1 MAYQGSQGPGG
12 YDDDQRLHDLP
23 QNRNQYHL
31 PPHHGD
37 GSDDEAESAL
47 LHSNHGPFNG
57 PFDDAHTRAGT
68 PPVRPESR
76 YSLTESYAGAHHGGA
91 APAYNGQLD
100 NYSSSGNTLNDPT
113 AAFGVPGRAPS
124 PYERSETSST
134 EAWRQRQA
142 PTAANNLR
150 RYATRKVKLG
160 QGSVLSV
167 DYPVPSAIQNAIQ
180 QKYRSDLE
188 GGSEEFT
195 HMRYTAATCDP
206 NDFTLKNG
214 YNLRP
219 AMYNRHTELLI
230 AITYYNEDKVLTS
243 RTLHGVMQNV
253 RDIVNIKKTEFWNK
267 GGPAWQKIVVCLVF
281 DGIDPCNKETLD
293 VLATVGIYQ
302 DGVMK
307 RDIDGKETT
316 AHIFE
321 YTTQLS
327 VTPNQQL
334 IRPIDDGPS
343 TIPPV
348 QMIFCLKQKNSKKIN
363 SHRWL
368 FNAFGRILNPE
379 VCILLDAGT
388 KPGAKSLLALWEAF
402 YNDKDLGG
410 ACGEIHAMLGRGWK
424 NLLNPLVA
432 AQNFEY
438 KISNILDKPLESS
451 FGYVSVLPGAFS
463 AYRFR
468 AIIGRP
474 LDQYFHGDHT
484 ASKMNAGKGIENM
497 NIFKKNMF
505 LAEDRI
511 LCFELVAKAGS
522 KWHLT
527 YVKASKGETD
537 VPEGAPEFI
546 GQRRRW
552 LNGSFA
558 ASIYALMHFNR
569 MYKSSHNLVRMFF
582 FHVQLL
588 YNIMSVLLAWFSLA
602 AFYLTTTVIMELVGN
617 PNPDSKVAGF
627 PFGSTVTPIINTV
640 LKYIYLA
647 FVLLQFILALGNR
660 PKGSKWSYIVSFW
673 VFAIIQAY
681 LIVLSMYLV
690 VRAFTGKGSGQ
701 TEIDTDSGADAF
713 FKSFFSSS
721 SSGII
726 IIALAATFGLYFV
739 ASFMYLDPWHMFTSF
754 PQYLLIMSS
763 YVNILNVYAFSN
775 WHDVSWG
782 TKGSDKADALP
793 SAETKKVDGKTTVIE
808 EPDKPQADID
818 SQFEATVRRAL
829 SEYKEPKNV
838 EKKTLEDSY
847 KSFRTRLV
855 SAWIFSNWL
864 LAVAITQDSFN
875 RFAHTADKK
884 QQQQQAAN
892 ADGGGQKKKKVTA
905 AQLRVQKDLSELS
918 LGSTMKTK
926 FPNPDDILNF
936 TLTIEP
942 DEGMYKGGAF
952 HFSFAINQNFP
963 HDPPKVKCTQKIY
976 HPNIDLEGNVCLNIL
991 REDWK
996 PVLNLNAVIVGLQ
1009 FLFLEP
1015 NASDPLNK
1023 DAAEDL
1029 RTNRDGFKRNTMSKL
1044 DAMTSTTLFNPYV
1057 QLFVIEEVH
1066 ILSRGAI
1073 DQRHGIGTASA
1084 GLPNRIFLSTLV
1096 NWSILTLQL
1105 AMPAAI
1111 EEGHVPAWQRL
1122 GLKLKLQDA
1131 PVTVEQSPKMSHDDP
1146 AIQKKRKP
1154 DDQNHSPGGDHAS
1167 EKPSKKARK
1176 SKDQAQP
1183 GTATASIQE
1192 SSAESPA
1199 RTSKQPRKSVSFSL
1213 DTKSED
1219 ASSAKDLYN
1228 TWIVSQKASD
1238 PSFDPSSFKQDALKS
1253 ITPPSLNPQS
1263 QNATTSTT
1271 SLSSITSTETPNKTK
1286 TKKKKKKRR
1295 NKSKSTTLPPPI
1307 KISPPTPNSSSN
1319 NNHATAN

>member
-1 MAYQGSQGPGG
+1 MAYQGPGGPGG
-12 YDDDQRLHDLP
+12 YGEDHHLQDMPPGSQH
-23 QNRNQYHL
+23 HL
-31 PPHHGD
+31 PRHGD
-37 GSDDEAESAL
+37 DSEDEAERSL
-47 LHSNHGPFNG
+47 LSQNQGAPYHG
-57 PFDDAHTRAGT
+57 PFDDHQARTVT
-68 PPVRPESR
+68 PPVRPASS
-76 YSLTESYAGAHHGGA
+76 YSLTESYANDRTPNPTYHESYNESY
-91 APAYNGQLD
+91 PSNNLEDPSSAY
-100 NYSSSGNTLNDPT
+100 
-113 AAFGVPGRAPS
+113 GVPGRAPS
-124 PYERSETSST
+124 PYERSDTSST
-134 EAWRQRQA
+134 EAWKQRQA
-142 PTAANNLR
+142 PGAGAGGLR
-150 RYATRKVKLG
+150 RYATRKVKLV

-167 DYPVPSAIQNAIQ
+167 DYPVPSAIQNAVQ
-180 QKYRSDLE
+180 ARYRNDLE

-206 NDFTLKNG
+206 YEFTLKNG

-230 AITYYNEDKVLTS
+230 AITYYNEDKVLTA
-243 RTLHGVMQNV
+243 RTLHGVMMNI
-253 RDIVNIKKTEFWNK
+253 RDIVNLKKSEFWNK

-281 DGIDPCNKETLD
+281 DGIDPCDKGTLD

-307 RDIDGKETT
+307 RDVDGKETE

-327 VTPNQQL
+327 VTSSQQL
-334 IRPIDDGPS
+334 VRPHDDSPA
-343 TIPPV
+343 TLPPV

-410 ACGEIHAMLGRGWK
+410 ACGEIHAMLGKGWK

-468 AIIGRP
+468 AIMGRP

-484 ASKMNAGKGIENM
+484 LSKKLGKKGIEGM

-558 ASIYALMHFNR
+558 ASIYALMHFGR
-569 MYKSSHNLVRMFF
+569 MYKSGHNLLRMFF
-582 FHVQLL
+582 FHIQLL
-588 YNIMSVLLAWFSLA
+588 YNVFTVILAWFSLA
-602 AFYLTTTVIMELVGN
+602 AFWLTTSVIMDLVGIPSDAN
-617 PNPDSKVAGF
+617 GHTAF
-627 PFGSTVTPIINTV
+627 PFGPTATPIVNTV
-640 LKYIYLA
+640 LKYTYLA

-660 PKGSKWSYIVSFW
+660 PKGSRYTYITSFV
-673 VFAIIQAY
+673 VFGVIQLY
-681 LIVLSMYLV
+681 LIILSMYLV
-690 VRAFTGKGSGQ
+690 VRAFTSPA
-701 TEIDTDSGADAF
+701 TEKFDTKHGAGAF
-713 FKSFFSSS
+713 AKTFFSSKS
-721 SSGII
+721 AGII
-726 IIALAATFGLYFV
+726 LIALAATFGLYFV

-754 PQYLLIMSS
+754 PQYLLVMPSF
-763 YVNILNVYAFSN
+763 VNILNVYAFSN

-793 SAETKKVDGKTTVIE
+793 SAQTSKTSDGKAAVIE

-818 SQFEATVRRAL
+818 SQFEVTVKRAL
-829 SEYKEPKNV
+829 APFVEPK
-838 EKKTLEDSY
+838 EDTKKSLEDSY

-855 SAWIFSNWL
+855 TAWIFSNAL
-864 LAVAITQDSFN
+864 LSVVITSDNFN
-875 RFAHTADKK
+875 KFGFSK
-884 QQQQQAAN
+884 QKQQAAAN
-892 ADGGGQKKKKVTA
+892 AEGSGQKKKKVTA
-905 AQLRVQKDLSELS
+905 AQLRVQKGMSYRSPPTLSGHARISNKRSTDYTMPDTTDLSELS
-918 LGSTMKTK
+918 LGLTMRTD

-936 TLTIEP
+936 TLTIDP
-942 DEGMYKGGAF
+942 DEGMYKGGSF

-963 HDPPKVKCTQKIY
+963 HDPPKVKCTQTIY

-1023 DAAEDL
+1023 EAAEDL
-1029 RTNRDGFKRNTMSKL
+1029 RLNREGFKRNVRSSM
-1044 DAMTSTTLFNPYV
+1044 NG
-1057 QLFVIEEVH
+1057 Q
-1066 ILSRGAI
+1066 
-1073 DQRHGIGTASA
+1073 
-1084 GLPNRIFLSTLV
+1084 
-1096 NWSILTLQL
+1096 
-1105 AMPAAI
+1105 
-1111 EEGHVPAWQRL
+1111 
-1122 GLKLKLQDA
+1122 
-1131 PVTVEQSPKMSHDDP
+1131 PVKGQSYHKVM
-1146 AIQKKRKP
+1146 K
-1154 DDQNHSPGGDHAS
+1154 
-1167 EKPSKKARK
+1167 
-1176 SKDQAQP
+1176 
-1183 GTATASIQE
+1183 
-1192 SSAESPA
+1192 
-1199 RTSKQPRKSVSFSL
+1199 
-1213 DTKSED
+1213 
-1219 ASSAKDLYN
+1219 
-1228 TWIVSQKASD
+1228 
-1238 PSFDPSSFKQDALKS
+1238 
-1253 ITPPSLNPQS
+1253 
-1263 QNATTSTT
+1263 
-1271 SLSSITSTETPNKTK
+1271 
-1286 TKKKKKKRR
+1286 
-1295 NKSKSTTLPPPI
+1295 
-1307 KISPPTPNSSSN
+1307 
-1319 NNHATAN
+1319 

>member
-1 MAYQGSQGPGG
+1 MAYQAHGEGG
-12 YDDDQRLHDLP
+12 GFQEDQQLHDISGGH
-23 QNRNQYHL
+23 YHE
-31 PPHHGD
+31 
-37 GSDDEAESAL
+37 DEAENSL
-47 LHSNHGPFNG
+47 LESRHGGPFNG
-57 PFDDAHTRAGT
+57 PFDESHSRSPS
-68 PPVRPESR
+68 PPERSKSA
-76 YSLTESYAGAHHGGA
+76 YSLKESYRDPLSTAPPYSDPYGGA
-91 APAYNGQLD
+91 SGAYSGTTLD
-100 NYSSSGNTLNDPT
+100 DPT
-113 AAFGVPGRAPS
+113 AAFGVSGRSPS
-124 PYERSETSST
+124 PYSRSDTNST

-142 PTAANNLR
+142 PTPGNLR
-150 RYATRKVKLG
+150 RYATRKVKLV

-167 DYPVPSAIQNAIQ
+167 DYPVPSAIRNAVQ
-180 QKYRSDLE
+180 AKYRNDLE

-206 NDFTLKNG
+206 NEFTLKNG

-230 AITYYNEDKVLTS
+230 AITYYNEDKVLTA
-243 RTLHGVMQNV
+243 RTLHGVMQNI
-253 RDIVNIKKTEFWNK
+253 RDIVNLKKSEFWNK

-281 DGIDPCNKETLD
+281 DGIDPCDKDTLD

-307 RDIDGKETT
+307 RDVDGKETA

-327 VTPNQQL
+327 VTANQQL
-334 IRPIDDGPS
+334 IRPHDDGP
-343 TIPPV
+343 TTLPPV

-388 KPGAKSLLALWEAF
+388 KPGPKSLLSLWEAF

-410 ACGEIHAMLGRGWK
+410 ACGEIHAMLGKGWR
-424 NLLNPLVA
+424 NLVNPLVA

-468 AIIGRP
+468 AIMGRP
-474 LDQYFHGDHT
+474 LEQYFHGDHT
-484 ASKMNAGKGIENM
+484 LSKQLGKKGIEGM

-558 ASIYALMHFNR
+558 ASVYALIHFGR
-569 MYKSSHNLVRMFF
+569 MYKSGHSLIRMFF
-582 FHVQLL
+582 FHLQLI
-588 YNIMSVLLAWFSLA
+588 YNVFSVILAWFSLA
-602 AFYLTTTVIMELVGN
+602 AFWLTTSIIMDLVGKVDLSAN
-617 PNPDSKVAGF
+617 PPKHAW
-627 PFGSTVTPIINTV
+627 PFGDTVTPDFNTV
-640 LKYIYLA
+640 IKYLYLG

-660 PKGSKWSYIVSFW
+660 PKGSKWTYITSFV
-673 VFAIIQAY
+673 VFGFIQLY
-681 LIVLSMYLV
+681 LIVLSIFLV
-690 VRAFTGKGSGQ
+690 VSAFLPGSQTTGLDTHDGAHALIESAFGPGS
-701 TEIDTDSGADAF
+701 AF
-713 FKSFFSSS
+713 
-721 SSGII
+721 II
-726 IIALAATFGLYFV
+726 LVAIGATFGLYFV

-754 PQYLLIMSS
+754 PQYLLVMSS

-793 SAETKKVDGKTTVIE
+793 SAQTSKEGDGKAAVIE

-818 SQFEATVRRAL
+818 QAFEVTVKRAL
-829 SEYKEPKNV
+829 TPYFEPKVV
-838 EKKTLEDSY
+838 ETKTLDDSY
-847 KSFRTRLV
+847 KSFRTQLV
-855 SAWIFSNWL
+855 TAWIFSNAL
-864 LAVAITQDSFN
+864 LAVAISSDSFN
-875 RFAHTADKK
+875 TFGLNK

-892 ADGGGQKKKKVTA
+892 AEGGAGPKKKKVTA

-918 LGSTMKTK
+918 LGSTMRTD

-952 HFSFAINQNFP
+952 HFHFTINQNFP

-1009 FLFLEP
+1009 RQFVVFPPSFPSALTRLLLEQFLFLEP

-1023 DAAEDL
+1023 EAAEDL
-1029 RTNRDGFKRNTMSKL
+1029 RSNREGFKRNVRSSM
-1044 DAMTSTTLFNPYV
+1044 
-1057 QLFVIEEVH
+1057 
-1066 ILSRGAI
+1066 
-1073 DQRHGIGTASA
+1073 
-1084 GLPNRIFLSTLV
+1084 
-1096 NWSILTLQL
+1096 
-1105 AMPAAI
+1105 
-1111 EEGHVPAWQRL
+1111 
-1122 GLKLKLQDA
+1122 
-1131 PVTVEQSPKMSHDDP
+1131 
-1146 AIQKKRKP
+1146 
-1154 DDQNHSPGGDHAS
+1154 GG
-1167 EKPSKKARK
+1167 
-1176 SKDQAQP
+1176 
-1183 GTATASIQE
+1183 G
-1192 SSAESPA
+1192 
-1199 RTSKQPRKSVSFSL
+1199 SVKGGSY
-1213 DTKSED
+1213 DRVMK
-1219 ASSAKDLYN
+1219 
-1228 TWIVSQKASD
+1228 
-1238 PSFDPSSFKQDALKS
+1238 
-1253 ITPPSLNPQS
+1253 
-1263 QNATTSTT
+1263 
-1271 SLSSITSTETPNKTK
+1271 
-1286 TKKKKKKRR
+1286 
-1295 NKSKSTTLPPPI
+1295 
-1307 KISPPTPNSSSN
+1307 
-1319 NNHATAN
+1319 